1 MPLALPGE
9 AAGGA
14 NASPR
19 GWPSSEAS
27 PGEPEASVGEPEAS
41 ASVFFGAAVS
51 RFNTE
56 ADASGS
62 PFFGAAVSLYDPEAD
77 ACGSPVSRAAELL
90 VAASHNCHCHGP
102 SKLVLRG
109 ERPSD
114 WAAR

>member
-19 GWPSSEAS
+19 GWPPWELS
-27 PGEPEASVGEPEAS
+27 PGEPEAL

-62 PFFGAAVSLYDPEAD
+62 PFFGAAVSRYDPEAD